1 MEIINMASKKP
12 TKRVRNNNQFAI
24 NDVIPMSSYKE
35 PKEIKPRSV
44 KQRSY
49 LNSIE
54 QNIITIGI
62 GCAGVGKSYIALSYA
77 AQQLELKNISKV
89 IITRPIVE
97 AGEKLGFL
105 PGELGEKTA
114 PYMLPMLE
122 ILNKRLGKSTVDYY
136 LKRGVIE
143 FKPLAYL
150 RGTTFDNAIVILDEA
165 QNCSESQ
172 MRMFLTRIGEDVKVI
187 IDGDL
192 DQQDTND
199 RSGLADAIR
208 RLVYVNNV
216 GIIKFDV
223 QDIVRSGIAKEIVMA
238 YMR

>member
-1 MEIINMASKKP
+1 MASKKNNRNFRTAKINYVTDDIIITP
-12 TKRVRNNNQFAI
+12 T
-24 NDVIPMSSYKE
+24 YKE
-35 PKEIKPRSV
+35 PKEIKPRNV

>member
-1 MEIINMASKKP
+1 MASKK
-12 TKRVRNNNQFAI
+12 TTRRVRNNHEFLP
-24 NDVIPMSSYKE
+24 NDIIPMSSYKE
-35 PKEIKPRSV
+35 PKEIRPKSV
-44 KQRSY
+44 KQQAY
-49 LNSIE
+49 LDSITN
-54 QNIITIGI
+54 NIITVGI
-62 GCAGVGKSYIALSYA
+62 GSAGVGKSYIALSYA

-105 PGELGEKTA
+105 PGEMEEKTA

-136 LKRGVIE
+136 LKRGIIE

-192 DQQDTND
+192 DQQDINE

-208 RLVYVNNV
+208 RLVYVNKV

-223 QDIVRSGIAKEIVMA
+223 NDIVRSGIAKEIVMA

>member
-1 MEIINMASKKP
+1 MASKKNNRNFRTNKINYVTDDIIITP
-12 TKRVRNNNQFAI
+12 T
-24 NDVIPMSSYKE
+24 YKE

-44 KQRSY
+44 KQRAY

-54 QNIITIGI
+54 QNIVTVGI

-136 LKRGVIE
+136 LKRGIIE

-192 DQQDTND
+192 DQQDINE
-199 RSGLADAIR
+199 RSGLADAMR
-208 RLVYVNNV
+208 RLIYVNNV

-223 QDIVRSGIAKEIVMA
+223 NDIVRSGIAKEIVMA

>member
-62 GCAGVGKSYIALSYA
+62 GCAGVGKSHIALSYA

-136 LKRGVIE
+136 LKRGIIE

>member
-1 MEIINMASKKP
+1 MASKKP

-35 PKEIKPRSV
+35 PKEIRPKNIKQQAYLDSIV
-44 KQRSY
+44 K
-49 LNSIE
+49 
-54 QNIITIGI
+54 NIITVGI
-62 GCAGVGKSYIALSYA
+62 GSAGVGKSYIALSYA
-77 AQQLELKNISKV
+77 AQQLELKNIAKV

-105 PGELGEKTA
+105 PGEIGEKTA

-136 LKRGVIE
+136 LKRGIIE

-192 DQQDTND
+192 DQQDINE
-199 RSGLADAIR
+199 RSGLADAMR
-208 RLVYVNNV
+208 RLVRVNNV

-223 QDIVRSGIAKEIVMA
+223 NDIVRSGIAKEIVMA
-238 YMR
+238 YMQ